1 MYEHVMPCSG
11 IYCAVANTKQFYLTP
26 KTLRQIIIT
35 IMIDSRRNTFR
46 WLLGFFLLLISINA
60 FAQSSGRL
68 SGTVVDLS
76 TQMPLAGI
84 SVSLQGSEN
93 GIITDS
99 AGIFRFAALEVKTY
113 NLVFSGVG
121 YKSRSYF
128 NIVISAGNETN
139 LNIELEPA
147 VESLSEVV
155 IRSNRRT
162 VAAATIESPSSV
174 QRLTAEEIRSNPGG
188 NFDISKVIQT
198 LPGVGGG
205 IGGGGFR
212 NDIIIRGGAPNEN
225 VFYLDGIEIP
235 VINHFQTQ
243 GSSGGPQGILN
254 VSFIE
259 DVKLSSSAFEARYDN
274 ALSSVFQFRQR
285 TGNFNRVQGNVRL
298 SATDLSVTLEGPL
311 SKNKKTTFLAAARRS
326 YLQLLFTLID
336 LPIRP
341 NYWDFQTK
349 VTHQLNPKTTISFLG
364 LGAIDEFS
372 FAKLKDA
379 TPEKLYVLNSN
390 PFINQWNYTVGFTVK
405 RLVKD
410 GFVNIALS
418 RNTFDN
424 DIQQYQDNETI
435 LTSEKTLSYNSQE
448 TENKLRIE
456 VNKYRNGWKWAYGAS
471 AQLAE
476 FSNNTF
482 SIIRRELKDQN
493 GTILQPAESL
503 NFRSPL
509 KNFWRL
515 GAFAQISRRFFDSR
529 LGTSAGLRTDIN
541 TFTTGG
547 DKPFQSL
554 SPRVALS
561 YVLTERWTANATVG
575 RYYKIPP
582 YTILG
587 FADNNGVLVNKAS
600 DYLRSDH
607 YTMGIEFLP
616 TNSLRF
622 TIEVFYKAY
631 DNVPVSVRNGIS
643 LSNLGSD
650 FNVLGNEAVSSNGKG
665 RAYGVEVF
673 AQRKL
678 TDRFFGI
685 LSYTFYRSEYSGR
698 DLNYLPSSWDNRHL
712 VSATLGYKLPR
723 NWEIGL
729 KFRYQGGAPY
739 TPFDETAS
747 QFNYLSRGQGILDY
761 TRLNSL
767 RLSSFNSSDIRID
780 KKWNFQRTTI
790 DLFIDVTNWYLAKST
805 EPDSYTFKRN
815 ADNIGFATTDGQ
827 PINANGSN
835 AIPVRLVNSDASFT
849 PSIGFIVE
857 F

>member
-1 MYEHVMPCSG
+1 ML
-11 IYCAVANTKQFYLTP
+11 QLTGRAP
-26 KTLRQIIIT
+26 Q
-35 IMIDSRRNTFR
+35 
-46 WLLGFFLLLISINA
+46 LLLAVLFLSFFTNA
-60 FAQSSGRL
+60 AAQGNGRL
-68 SGTVVDLS
+68 FGRVVDRA
-76 TQMPLAGI
+76 TQVPVPGI
-84 SVSLQGSEN
+84 SVTLQDTSIGATTN
-93 GIITDS
+93 S
-99 AGIFRFAALEVKTY
+99 AGAFRFTDLAIKSY
-113 NLVFSGVG
+113 NIVFTGVG
-121 YKSRSYF
+121 YKPQTLF
-128 NIVISAGNETN
+128 NIVISAGNETT

-147 VESLSEVV
+147 VASLSEVV
-155 IRSNRRT
+155 VRSNRRT
-162 VAAATIESPSSV
+162 AAAATIESPLSV
-174 QRLTAEEIRSNPGG
+174 QRLTTEEIRSNPGG

-205 IGGGGFR
+205 VGGGGFR

-285 TGNFNRVQGNVRL
+285 TGNPNRVQGNVRL
-298 SATDLSVTLEGPL
+298 SATDLSATLEGPL
-311 SKNKKTTFLAAARRS
+311 SRNKKTTFLASARRS
-326 YLQLLFTLID
+326 YLQFLFSVID

-349 VTHQLNPKTTISFLG
+349 VTHQLNDKTTLSFIG

-372 FAKLKDA
+372 FAKLKEA

-390 PFINQWNYTVGFTVK
+390 PFINQWNYTAGITLK

-424 DIQQYQDNETI
+424 DIQQYQDNETK
-435 LTSEKTLSYNSQE
+435 LADEKTLSYHSQE
-448 TENKLRIE
+448 IENKLRID

-471 AQLAE
+471 AQLAD

-482 SIIRRELKDQN
+482 SVIRRELRDEDN
-493 GTILQPAESL
+493 NIIQPQESL
-503 NFRSPL
+503 SFASPL
-509 KNFWRL
+509 KSFWRL
-515 GAFAQISRRFFDSR
+515 GGFAQVSRYFFDSR
-529 LGTSAGLRTDIN
+529 LGISAGLRSDIN

-547 DKPFQSL
+547 NNPFKTL
-554 SPRVALS
+554 SPRIGFS
-561 YVLTERWTANATVG
+561 YVLAEKWTANASVG

-587 FADNNGVLVNKAS
+587 FADNNGVLVNKGS

-607 YTMGIEFLP
+607 YVAGIEFLP
-616 TNSLRF
+616 SNALRF
-622 TIEVFYKAY
+622 TAEAFYKDY
-631 DNVPVSVRNGIS
+631 DNVPLSVRNGIS

-650 FNVLGNEAVSSNGKG
+650 FNVLGNEAVTTNGQG
-665 RAYGVEVF
+665 RAYGFELF
-673 AQRKL
+673 AQQKL
-678 TDRFFGI
+678 TARFFGI

-698 DLNYLPSSWDNRHL
+698 SGAYIPSSWDNRHL
-712 VSATLGYKLPR
+712 LSATMGYKLPR
-723 NWEIGL
+723 NWEVGL
-729 KFRYQGGAPY
+729 KFRFQGGAPY
-739 TPFDETAS
+739 TPFDEAAS
-747 QFNYLSRGQGILDY
+747 QLNYLSRGQGILDY
-761 TRLNSL
+761 TRLNTL
-767 RLSSFNSSDIRID
+767 RLRSFHSSDIRID
-780 KKWNFQRTTI
+780 KKWNFRRTTI
-790 DLFIDVTNWYLAKST
+790 DLFLDVTNWYLAKSS

-815 ADNIGFATTDGQ
+815 ADNTGFATTDGQ
-827 PINANGSN
+827 PIKVNGSN
-835 AIPVRLVNSDASFT
+835 AIPVRLVNSDASVT

>member
-1 MYEHVMPCSG
+1 MLHAIKKVAAPLLMVLFLGLS
-11 IYCAVANTKQFYLTP
+11 IYA
-26 KTLRQIIIT
+26 
-35 IMIDSRRNTFR
+35 
-46 WLLGFFLLLISINA
+46 G
-60 FAQSSGRL
+60 AQGRL
-68 SGTVVDLS
+68 SGKVVDRS
-76 TQMPLAGI
+76 TQKPLAGI
-84 SVSLQGSEN
+84 SVTLQDTTIGTT
-93 GIITDS
+93 TDS
-99 AGIFRFAALEVKTY
+99 AGAFGFSDLTIKAY
-113 NLVFSGVG
+113 NILFSGVG
-121 YKSRSYF
+121 YQPQTLF
-128 NIVISAGNETN
+128 NIVISAGNETI

-147 VESLSEVV
+147 VASLSEVV
-155 IRSNRRT
+155 VKSNRRT
-162 VAAATIESPSSV
+162 AAAATIETPLSV
-174 QRLTAEEIRSNPGG
+174 QRLTTEEIRSNPGG
-188 NFDISKVIQT
+188 NFDISKVIQA

-205 IGGGGFR
+205 VGGGGFR

-285 TGNFNRVQGNVRL
+285 TGNPNRVQGNVRL
-298 SATDLSVTLEGPL
+298 SATDFSTTLEGPL
-311 SKNKKTTFLAAARRS
+311 SKNKKTTFLASARRS
-326 YLQLLFTLID
+326 YLQFLFSAID

-349 VTHQLNPKTTISFLG
+349 VTHQVNDKTTLSFIG

-390 PFINQWNYTVGFTVK
+390 PFINQWNYTAGVTLK
-405 RLVKD
+405 RLVQD

-424 DIQQYQDNETI
+424 DIQQYQDNETKRAD
-435 LTSEKTLSYNSQE
+435 EKTLSYHSQE
-448 TENKLRIE
+448 TENKLRID

-471 AQLAE
+471 AQLAD

-482 SIIRRELKDQN
+482 SVIRRELRDEADN
-493 GTILQPAESL
+493 VIQPEESIA
-503 NFRSPL
+503 FSSPL
-509 KNFWRL
+509 KNFWRF
-515 GAFAQISRRFFDSR
+515 GAFAQVSRSFFDSR
-529 LGTSAGLRTDIN
+529 LGVSAGLRSDVN
-541 TFTTGG
+541 TFTTNGNN
-547 DKPFQSL
+547 PLETL
-554 SPRVALS
+554 SPRISFS
-561 YVLTERWTANATVG
+561 YVLAERWTANASVG

-587 FADNNGVLVNKAS
+587 FADNNGVLVNKES

-607 YTMGIEFLP
+607 YVAGIEFLP
-616 TNSLRF
+616 SNALRF
-622 TIEVFYKAY
+622 TAEAFYKDY

-650 FNVLGNEAVSSNGKG
+650 FNVLGNEAVTTNGEG
-665 RAYGVEVF
+665 RAYGFELF
-673 AQRKL
+673 AQQKL
-678 TDRFFGI
+678 TERFFGV

-698 DLNYLPSSWDNRHL
+698 SGDYIPSSWDNRHL
-712 VSATLGYKLPR
+712 LSATMGYKLPR

-739 TPFDETAS
+739 TPFDEAAS
-747 QFNYLSRGQGILDY
+747 QLNYLSRGQGILDY
-761 TRLNSL
+761 ARLNTL
-767 RLSSFNSSDIRID
+767 RLRSFNSSDIRID
-780 KKWNFQRTTI
+780 KKWNFRRTTL
-790 DLFIDVTNWYLAKST
+790 DLFLDVTNWYLAKSS

-815 ADNIGFATTDGQ
+815 ADNTGFATTDGQ
-827 PINANGSN
+827 PIKANGSN
-835 AIPVRLVNSDASFT
+835 AIPVRIVNSDASVT
-849 PSIGFIVE
+849 PSIGFILE